1 MNATAVLAPTTRLL
15 LAGPAPPQ
23 PRALAV
29 MTLIAWLLTM
39 SAGAYML
46 GTWLARGGLR
56 SHREHGG
63 GLPPGVI
70 FAHFGL
76 ATTGM
81 LIWAV
86 YVLTGLIGLAWL
98 AAVCLMP
105 AIGLG
110 ISTVTLWTPY
120 PDNRRGA
127 PATGMFATVAE
138 DAMAGRLTDAL
149 LTRALTD
156 EVLAGRLVDHAVA
169 SAHGGNT
176 GPARRPRGHLEVFVP
191 VGHGMGAMATIVL
204 VIITAALGS

>member
-1 MNATAVLAPTTRLL
+1 MSATAVLAPTARLL

-23 PRALAV
+23 PRTLAV
-29 MTLIAWLLTM
+29 LTLVAWLLTM

-76 ATTGM
+76 ATAGM
-81 LIWAV
+81 LTWAS
-86 YVLTGLIGLAWL
+86 YVLTGLIGLAWA

-105 AIGLG
+105 ATGLG

-120 PDNRRGA
+120 PDRRRGA
-127 PATGMFATVAE
+127 PATGMFATAAE
-138 DAMAGRLTDAL
+138 DALAGRLTDAV

-156 EVLAGRLVDHAVA
+156 EALASRLVDHAVA
-169 SAHGGNT
+169 SVREGPA
-176 GPARRPRGHLEVFVP
+176 GPARRPRGHLEVFIP
-191 VGHGMGAMATIVL
+191 VGHGMGALTTIVL
-204 VIITAALGS
+204 AVITATLGS